1 MDIKLKAKFERR
13 LITLKALAD
22 MMDAHPS
29 SVRRWL
35 REAGIQPVAL
45 GRSANGA
52 IRYRWD
58 EADAWLKNLPKVS

>member
-1 MDIKLKAKFERR
+1 MDIKLNTKPERR

-22 MMDAHPS
+22 MMDAHRS

-35 REAGIQPVAL
+35 REAGIHPVAV
-45 GRSANGA
+45 GRGVNGA

-58 EADAWLKNLPKVS
+58 QVDAWLKDLPEAG